1 MDVEEGGLE
10 AAPFPTSLLCLSSG
24 HYEKNRLNIFKTN
37 TNNTFCYYLVNKDLK
52 IQISERLFFVKSISR
67 KKFREIG

>member
-24 HYEKNRLNIFKTN
+24 HYEKNRLNIQNKHK
-37 TNNTFCYYLVNKDLK
+37 LHLLLLSIVNKDLK
-52 IQISERLFFVKSISR
+52 IQISAKLFFMKSIS
-67 KKFREIG
+67 

>member
-24 HYEKNRLNIFKTN
+24 HYEKKRINIQNK
-37 TNNTFCYYLVNKDLK
+37 YKLHLLLLVNKDLK
-52 IQISERLFFVKSISR
+52 IQIFERLFFVKSISR
-67 KKFREIG
+67 KIS